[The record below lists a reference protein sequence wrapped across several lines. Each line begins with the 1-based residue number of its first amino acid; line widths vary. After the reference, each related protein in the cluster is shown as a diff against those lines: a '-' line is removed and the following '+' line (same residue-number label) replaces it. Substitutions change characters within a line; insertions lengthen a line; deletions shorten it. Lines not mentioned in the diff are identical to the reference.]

1 MATTQDLDTLMC
13 AFLSRGLPCC
23 GLKVV
28 QHGRIVY
35 ENYAGFS
42 DPQSQTPLTRKSVF
56 RMASMSKIPLYTA
69 LMMMYERGF
78 FLMSD
83 PIWTFLPEWRDLQ
96 KYEYDA
102 NGFVHTVPVRK
113 PVTFRDVFSMKC
125 GLPYC
130 NSPVPTDNLTLRSM
144 QACMKPLW
152 EKGHFTLREH
162 VRAMSDAVLA
172 AEPGERWI
180 YGFSSELAAALLEV
194 LCDKPIDDIFREMLF
209 EPLEMPDTGS
219 RYFGDIEERMV
230 RLYRLDDEGKRVP
243 YDCPLDE
250 KHSPGEEHEQGWGRL
265 FSTVEDFS
273 HLMQMLAEGGQYKGR
288 RFLGTGTIDMMRA
301 NGLTPAQTAAYGS
314 NPYEAGYGYGY
325 GVRTLLCR
333 GTGNHNGSPGSFGW
347 TGGFGTFCEA
357 DPNDGVSIVYM
368 HNMVPNDELYY
379 HHRIRNAA
387 YALMD

>member
-23 GLKVV
+23 GLKVT
-28 QHGRIVY
+28 QRGQTVY

-42 DPQSQTPLTRKSVF
+42 DPESQTPLSGRSVF
-56 RMASMSKIPLYTA
+56 RMASMSKIPLYTT
-69 LMMMYERGF
+69 LMMLYERGF

-83 PIWTFLPEWRDLQ
+83 PIWPYLPEWRDLK

-102 NGFVHTVPVRK
+102 NGFVHTVPVQN
-113 PVTFRDVFSMKC
+113 PITFRDVFSMKC

-130 NSPVPTDNLTLRSM
+130 NDPAPTDNLTLRSM
-144 QACMKPLW
+144 QECMKPLW
-152 EKGHFTLREH
+152 KKGHFTLREH
-162 VRAMSDAVLA
+162 VYAMSGAVLA

-180 YGFSSELAAALLEV
+180 YGFSSELAAALLEA
-194 LCDKPIDDIFREMLF
+194 LCDKPIDDVFREMLF
-209 EPLEMPDTGS
+209 DPLEMPDTGS
-219 RYFGDIEERMV
+219 RYFGDIEKRMV
-230 RLYRLDDEGKRVP
+230 RLYRLDEEGRRGV
-243 YDCPLDE
+243 YDCPLDQ
-250 KHSPGEEHEQGWGRL
+250 KHIPGEEHEQGWGRL

-333 GTGNHNGSPGSFGW
+333 GMGNHNGAPGSFGW

-357 DPNDGVSIVYM
+357 DPDDGVSIVYM

-379 HHRIRNAA
+379 HHRIRTAA